1 MARGQSQYLRIF
13 DEAAGTLQRW
23 QNYYINATVSY
34 DGDAWS
40 FLGFDVDGF
49 TAGQTGDEGGVSVTL
64 PATAFVVGVV
74 EEALRN
80 ARLVELSMYEFDTL
94 DGNDAPQD
102 GQQLIASYVGE
113 VVAAGGAFESLT
125 LELGSSLSP
134 VGSQVPPRKFTS
146 RLIGVPVKL

>member
-1 MARGQSQYLRIF
+1 MARGQAQYLRIF

-23 QNYYINATVSY
+23 QNYYLNATVTF
-34 DGDAWS
+34 DASSWV

-102 GQQLIASYVGE
+102 GQQLIANYVGE
-113 VVAAGGAFESLT
+113 VVGAGGAFESLT

>member
-13 DEAAGTLQRW
+13 DNGGTYQRW
-23 QNYYINATVSY
+23 QNYYINSTVTY
-34 DGDAWS
+34 DTASWA

-64 PATAFVVGVV
+64 PATAFIIDTV
-74 EEALRN
+74 EDALRN
-80 ARLVELSMYEFDTL
+80 ARLCELQMFEFDTL
-94 DGNDAPQD
+94 DGNDAPQA
-102 GQQLIASYVGE
+102 GQELIASYVGE
-113 VVAAGGAFESLT
+113 VVGAGGPFESIS

-134 VGSQVPPRKFTS
+134 VGAQVPPRKFTS

>member
-13 DEAAGTLQRW
+13 DNGGTLQRW
-23 QNYYINATVSY
+23 QNYYINSTVTY
-34 DGDAWS
+34 DSASWAYV
-40 FLGFDVDGF
+40 GFDVDGF

-64 PATAFVVGVV
+64 PATAFVIDTV
-74 EEALRN
+74 EDALRN

-94 DGNDAPQD
+94 DGNDAPQA
-102 GQQLIASYVGE
+102 GQELIASYVGE
-113 VVAAGGAFESLT
+113 VVGAGGPFESIS

-134 VGSQVPPRKFTS
+134 VGAQVPPRKYTS

>member
-1 MARGQSQYLRIF
+1 MARGQAQYLRIF
-13 DEAAGTLQRW
+13 DATAGTLNRW
-23 QNYYINATVSY
+23 QNYYINSTVTF
-34 DGDAWS
+34 DGVSWA

-64 PATAFVVGVV
+64 PATAFIIDTV
-74 EEALRN
+74 EDAIRN
-80 ARLVELSMYEFDTL
+80 ARLCELTMYEFDTL

-102 GQQLIASYVGE
+102 DQQLIASYIGE
-113 VVAAGGAFESLT
+113 VVGAGGPFESVS

-134 VGSQVPPRKFTS
+134 VGAQVPPRKFTS

>member
-1 MARGQSQYLRIF
+1 MARGQAQYLRIF

-23 QNYYINATVSY
+23 QKYYLNATVTF
-34 DGDAWS
+34 DGASWS

-113 VVAAGGAFESLT
+113 VVGAGGAFESLT

>member
-13 DEAAGTLQRW
+13 DTSGTYQRW
-23 QNYYINATVSY
+23 QNYYVNSTVTFNS
-34 DGDAWS
+34 ASWA

-64 PATAFVVGVV
+64 PATAFVIDTV
-74 EEALRN
+74 EDALRN

-94 DGNDAPQD
+94 DGNTTPQAD
-102 GQQLIASYVGE
+102 QELIASYVGE
-113 VVAAGGAFESLT
+113 VVGAGGPFESIS

-134 VGSQVPPRKFTS
+134 VGAQVPPRKFTS